1 MFNHAFLGS
10 PDFLERLQGTL
21 CGFQEF
27 RARRYA
33 AQHAAYASPV
43 ATMHAAPGPRSAP
56 MQSPPGGGGV
66 LLCYQQV
73 QGRLVPVYASP
84 DDLPGATAHGGAPT
98 PEAPPRPEPASHG
111 VAAPASPP
119 PAAPSGGPPER
130 TPPVSAANSEAR
142 TPVVAPVE
150 PPDFSAQAVQASVP
164 PRTAP
169 TRPAS
174 SERAP
179 AALNLAPPTPPPI
192 VRPTEEKTDTIE
204 RILAQHRTDMEAAE
218 ARHAAA
224 VQELHAQHRAEMEA
238 AEARH
243 AAGLQ
248 GALADC
254 RQMVSELLAQ
264 HREALGQQQRPGAD
278 DAQAFAEL
286 RELLA
291 EQARVMRGEHD
302 NNARLTS
309 DLLEMI
315 NNLGETVN
323 HLAVAVAERK
333 APPFAPPPSRSPVP
347 NHDALR
353 KPGPAMTIP
362 MPSTVA
368 PPAPAAHVH
377 EPTTAP
383 RAATTTATVQDP
395 GPAPAAAQAGAEAPP
410 PASAK
415 PVPPNAES
423 PATSPV
429 PSPAAHDAAPTRSLT
444 VVRDSEPIR
453 RTATPAVRHPAPSAV
468 LSSAPARACATSL
481 SASLMS
487 IFASSP
493 PATASASMTARQQ
506 KAAEEA
512 REREHIY
519 DVVDDVTDE
528 ELEDMQTESGAPRG

>member
-21 CGFQEF
+21 CGFQEI
-27 RARRYA
+27 RARRLA
-33 AQHAAYASPV
+33 AQHAAYAAPV

-56 MQSPPGGGGV
+56 MQSPPGGGRV
-66 LLCYQQV
+66 LLCYQHV

-84 DDLPGATAHGGAPT
+84 DDLPGAATHGSAPT
-98 PEAPPRPEPASHG
+98 PEPGPPRPEPASHG
-111 VAAPASPP
+111 VTAPTSPP

-130 TPPVSAANSEAR
+130 TPPVSNAEAR
-142 TPVVAPVE
+142 TPVE

-164 PRTAP
+164 PRTSP
-169 TRPAS
+169 TKPQS
-174 SERAP
+174 PERAP
-179 AALNLAPPTPPPI
+179 ASLNLAPPTPPPI

-224 VQELHAQHRAEMEA
+224 MQDLHTQHRTEMEA
-238 AEARH
+238 AETRHTAR
-243 AAGLQ
+243 LR
-248 GALADC
+248 GAFAEC
-254 RQMVSELLAQ
+254 WHMVSELLAQ
-264 HREALGQQQRPGAD
+264 HQEALGQQPRPGAD

-291 EQARVMRGEHD
+291 EQARVMQGEHD
-302 NNARLTS
+302 NNIRLTS

-323 HLAVAVAERK
+323 YLAVAVAERK
-333 APPFAPPPSRSPVP
+333 AAPCAPPPERLPVSD
-347 NHDALR
+347 HDA
-353 KPGPAMTIP
+353 
-362 MPSTVA
+362 PSTVR
-368 PPAPAAHVH
+368 PSPAPAARGP

-383 RAATTTATVQDP
+383 RVATTTATAPDP
-395 GPAPAAAQAGAEAPP
+395 GPAPAAADAGAEALP

-415 PVPPNAES
+415 SAPPNAEP

-429 PSPAAHDAAPTRSLT
+429 PPPAAHDAAPTRSLT
-444 VVRDSEPIR
+444 VVQDSEPIQR
-453 RTATPAVRHPAPSAV
+453 VAPPAVRHTV
-468 LSSAPARACATSL
+468 LSSAPARACATSV

-487 IFASSP
+487 LFASSP
-493 PATASASMTARQQ
+493 PATASASMTARQR

-512 REREHIY
+512 RERDHIY
-519 DVVDDVTDE
+519 DVVGDVTDE
-528 ELEDMQTESGAPRG
+528 ELEDMQTESEAPRG